1 MCMPDIESEA
11 FCGRKMFSTLHPRD
25 QNTCALKEG
34 SNPRNLGGFWILFLF
49 VVKRTWTPMVQELL
63 QMIKD
68 VVILTGEP
76 PVLTSQLGA
85 ESLESPDIFVTWT
98 DGIVEMVKRAVK
110 TMGKP

>member
-1 MCMPDIESEA
+1 
-11 FCGRKMFSTLHPRD
+11 
-25 QNTCALKEG
+25 
-34 SNPRNLGGFWILFLF
+34 
-49 VVKRTWTPMVQELL
+49 
-63 QMIKD
+63 MIKD

-110 TMGKP
+110 TIGKP